1 MVVTKHKDV
10 TKQVSVKYSAE
21 NFVFGESL
29 ISTYSIFL
37 GGGWEGKG
45 GGVGGGAYLSL
56 SERGRRV
63 GWGWALIR
71 GWAHINFFCP

>member
-29 ISTYSIFL
+29 ISTYSIFFVGGL
-37 GGGWEGKG
+37 GGKRGWG
-45 GGVGGGAYLSL
+45 G
-56 SERGRRV
+56 RGR
-63 GWGWALIR
+63 L
-71 GWAHINFFCP
+71 FEFE